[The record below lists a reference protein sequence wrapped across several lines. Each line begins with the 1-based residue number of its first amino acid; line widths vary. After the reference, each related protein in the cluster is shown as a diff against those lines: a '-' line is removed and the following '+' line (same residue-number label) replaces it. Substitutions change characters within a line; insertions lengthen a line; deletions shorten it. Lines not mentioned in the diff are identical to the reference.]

1 MDGSEGIGGSGV
13 MLVGYVASRV
23 WARKILEER
32 FLRRQKQ
39 EPDSDAWMTEEKVL
53 WCKPHKGCCTGYSSD
68 GLVRGRKKNTGHQGG
83 NGTRGRFLS
92 V

>member
-1 MDGSEGIGGSGV
+1 
-13 MLVGYVASRV
+13 MLHLECRRSWRRGRSWRTSRKV
-23 WARKILEER
+23 LEER
-32 FLRRQKQ
+32 FLQWRKQ

-68 GLVRGRKKNTGHQGG
+68 GLVRGRKKNIGHQGR